1 MSNPTCRDFSYIGP
15 GRSSRSG
22 YTLME
27 LLLALGLSV
36 VVILAIGLA
45 IQIYMVSLTKQQS
58 RIERK
63 QVVRAVFAMI
73 SNDLR
78 AGVQYKASDYTGLDT
93 LLQTQITN
101 LQAAAQLN
109 VAEDADETPSAPQ
122 EQESESEQE
131 EAPEIIAE
139 EEVAF
144 RPTLLGSESVV
155 MIDIS
160 RLPRLDQYNPLV
172 AAADLETQTPS
183 DIKSSAYFVSLNKG
197 GIEEKLD
204 FAESR
209 AEGGLY
215 RREIDRS
222 VADYQG
228 DNQLFS
234 EADQYTRLVAHEIAQ
249 IGFRYYDGEEWQ
261 SEWDSEEAGG
271 FPAAIEISIVVDP
284 ERSAPTS
291 QSADTESDEDT
302 SEFYRYVVHL
312 PVTDLPPP
320 EDDTN

>member
-1 MSNPTCRDFSYIGP
+1 VKKQNRSDSSCFPASPT
-15 GRSSRSG
+15 RSG

-36 VVILAIGLA
+36 VVVLAIGLA
-45 IQIYMVSLTKQQS
+45 IQIYMVSLTKQQA

-63 QVVRAVFAMI
+63 QIVRSIFAMI
-73 SNDLR
+73 GNDLR
-78 AGVQYKASDYTGLDT
+78 AGVEYKPADYSGLVSQLSDLPGLS
-93 LLQTQITN
+93 QT
-101 LQAAAQLN
+101 
-109 VAEDADETPSAPQ
+109 AEEEFEELEEP
-122 EQESESEQE
+122 EESEEV
-131 EAPEIIAE
+131 EAVIVE

-144 RPTLLGSESVV
+144 RPTLLGSQSVV

-183 DIKSSAYFVSLNKG
+183 DIKSLAYFVSLNKG
-197 GIEEKLD
+197 GIEEQLD

-222 VADYQG
+222 VANYMGDYQ
-228 DNQLFS
+228 LLS
-234 EADQYTRLVAHEIAQ
+234 EADQYTRLVAHEIAE

-261 SEWDSEEAGG
+261 SEWDSAEAGG
-271 FPAAIEISIVVDP
+271 FPSAIEITIVIDP
-284 ERSAPTS
+284 ERSAASS
-291 QSADTESDEDT
+291 QSYSYAGPDEET
-302 SEFYRYVVHL
+302 AEFYRYVVHL
-312 PVTDLPPP
+312 PMTDLPSS
-320 EDDTN
+320 EEDTN